1 MPQEI
6 LVLYY
11 SRSGHTAQL
20 ARLIARGIEEV
31 DGMQARLRQ
40 VPPVAPV
47 TEIAQPPE
55 PENGAPYAWGW
66 RWAARP
72 ASAIWLPR

>member
-1 MPQEI
+1 MSHDV

-20 ARLIARGIEEV
+20 ARFVARGIEEV
-31 DGMQARLRQ
+31 PGMRARLRQ

-47 TEIAQPPE
+47 TETAMPPE
-55 PENGAPYAWGW
+55 PEAVF
-66 RWAARP
+66 
-72 ASAIWLPR
+72 